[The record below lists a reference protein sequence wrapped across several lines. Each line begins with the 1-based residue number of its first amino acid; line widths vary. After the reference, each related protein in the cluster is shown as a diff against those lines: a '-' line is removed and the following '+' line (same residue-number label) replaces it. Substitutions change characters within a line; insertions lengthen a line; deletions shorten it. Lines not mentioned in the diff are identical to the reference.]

1 MSEEATITE
10 APQPA
15 EGTRSPVEPK
25 VSTEVTP
32 TSQEQEVNEAAQN
45 VNQLVS
51 DARKYRKR
59 AQSSEAELA
68 KLQKQIETNR
78 QKQMEENKQW
88 QQLAEERAARIQEL
102 EPIVELAQKEEAHIR
117 EQILAD
123 LSEEDRETFGD
134 LPLAK
139 LRALHSKLNTN
150 NQRLAVANNPA
161 VAANEVPQDWTNMS
175 RNDRAKNWDK
185 IVSRYRK

>member
-59 AQSSEAELA
+59 AQSSEAELS
-68 KLQKQIETNR
+68 KLQKQIDADR
-78 QKQMEENKQW
+78 QTQMEKQNQW
-88 QQLAEERAARIQEL
+88 QQLAEERAVKIAEL
-102 EPIVELAQKEEAHIR
+102 EPIVEQALKDEASMR
-117 EQILAD
+117 ENLLAD
-123 LSEEDRETFGD
+123 LSEEDRENFGD

-150 NQRLAVANNPA
+150 NPRLAVANNPA

-185 IVSRYRK
+185 IVARYRK

>member
-88 QQLAEERAARIQEL
+88 QQLAEERAARIQAL

-185 IVSRYRK
+185 IVARYRK

>member
-123 LSEEDRETFGD
+123 FSEEDRETFGD

-185 IVSRYRK
+185 IVARYRK

>member
-1 MSEEATITE
+1 MSEEATTVE

-185 IVSRYRK
+185 IVARYRK